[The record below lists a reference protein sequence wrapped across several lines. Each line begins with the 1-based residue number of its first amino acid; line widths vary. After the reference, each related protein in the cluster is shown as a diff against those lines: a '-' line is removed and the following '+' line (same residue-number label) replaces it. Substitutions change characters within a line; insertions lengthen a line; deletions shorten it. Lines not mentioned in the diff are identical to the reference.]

1 MRNNRRAVTTGMN
14 SPTKNHKNLTEMI
27 ATKMPAKADVDLT
40 LTNPSRCKVFLKRD
54 PVIDGCGVPQ
64 TPQYPLLKP
73 VAWPNKFFVAD
84 RFTYTAPSF
93 VQGKYNA
100 IR

>member
-1 MRNNRRAVTTGMN
+1 
-14 SPTKNHKNLTEMI
+14 
-27 ATKMPAKADVDLT
+27 MPAKADVDLM
-40 LTNPSRCKVFLKRD
+40 LTNPSRWEVFLKRD
-54 PVIDGCGVPQ
+54 LVIDGCGVPQ
-64 TPQYPLLKP
+64 TPQYPPLKP
-73 VAWPNKFFVAD
+73 VEWPNKFFVAD

>member
-1 MRNNRRAVTTGMN
+1 
-14 SPTKNHKNLTEMI
+14 
-27 ATKMPAKADVDLT
+27 MPAKADVDLT

-54 PVIDGCGVPQ
+54 PVIDGCGMPQ
-64 TPQYPLLKP
+64 TPQNPLLKP
-73 VAWPNKFFVAD
+73 VAWPNKLFVAD